1 VMVTVED
8 TVPLAGTVT
17 MTGVGGLTVTPL
29 GAAPFQPAVRLT
41 VELNPSID
49 DSTMSADSDM
59 PGVRDTTAEDGWV
72 MADEIE
78 KSGDTGANTEGVP
91 YIVTVM
97 SDEWE
102 IMPFVA
108 VTTSV

>member
-1 VMVTVED
+1 MVSVED
-8 TVPLAGTVT
+8 TLPLAGTVT
-17 MTGVGGLTVTPL
+17 VTGDGGLTLTPL

-41 VELNPSID
+41 VEVNPSID

-59 PGVRDTTAEDGWV
+59 PGVSDTTAGEGWV
-72 MADEIE
+72 MAEVIE

-91 YIVTVM
+91 YIVTAM
-97 SDEWE
+97 SDECA